1 MRYLTMFAIA
11 VINNLVLVTNNQAD
25 YIDFQGIEMEN
36 WFANF

>member
-25 YIDFQGIEMEN
+25 YIDFLGIEMEN